1 MGRSRRPRPDCL
13 AAKLLR
19 IRLTLALTQ
28 QQMFE
33 QLNYQKSPLLPPHIS
48 DFELDKREPTLAVLL
63 CYARM
68 AGIALEVLADDE
80 LNLPARFSGQAQLTQ
95 VRRAVVFGQCPYCEA
110 LSKQI
115 KAGRNRS
122 GSSRYQCRHCL
133 RHYTPQP
140 IRICHPNR
148 VLLSSPS
155 APDFQR
161 EEPVDKT
168 TPMALA
174 GQIMHAVAG

>member
-1 MGRSRRPRPDCL
+1 MGRSRRPRPSRL
-13 AAKLLR
+13 ASKLLQ
-19 IRLTLALTQ
+19 IRLTLGLTQ

-48 DFELDKREPTLAVLL
+48 DFELDKREPSLAILL

-68 AGIALEVLADDE
+68 AGLALEVLADDG
-80 LNLPARFSGQAQLTQ
+80 LDLPARFSSQSHLTQ
-95 VRRAVVFGQCPYCEA
+95 SKERIVVFGQCPYCEA
-110 LSKQI
+110 VSKQI

-122 GSSRYQCRHCL
+122 GSRRYQCRHCL

-148 VLLSSPS
+148 VL
-155 APDFQR
+155 
-161 EEPVDKT
+161 PVQ
-168 TPMALA
+168 PFCF
-174 GQIMHAVAG
+174 